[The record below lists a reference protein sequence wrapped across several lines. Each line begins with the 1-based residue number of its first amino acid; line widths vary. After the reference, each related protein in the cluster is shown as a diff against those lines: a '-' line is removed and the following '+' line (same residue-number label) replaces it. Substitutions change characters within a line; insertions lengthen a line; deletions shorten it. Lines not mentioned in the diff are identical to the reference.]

1 MLESR
6 KREEK
11 WEKRN
16 VRKEKNS
23 NVTCELPMN
32 QLGFD
37 QYLTGTA
44 CRGAIAH
51 IRNVWNACTQ
61 TDISFVRNFCPS
73 LLSLSSL
80 LFENRYKHHTT
91 PPVRHTH
98 GHTESNAAATFEV
111 HSAVRGA
118 RFPAQLL
125 VSAKRSRHSSD
136 SGMRAESRWYQIQ
149 HVCLRSLHA
158 ACTERSALRS
168 GVDTLACEQCRF
180 LHPKGE
186 IVVHRAEPC
195 PSLYTKHCTAHVQCQ
210 RA

>member
-1 MLESR
+1 MRAL
-6 KREEK
+6 KQTFHLF
-11 WEKRN
+11 
-16 VRKEKNS
+16 
-23 NVTCELPMN
+23 VTSVLP
-32 QLGFD
+32 
-37 QYLTGTA
+37 
-44 CRGAIAH
+44 
-51 IRNVWNACTQ
+51 
-61 TDISFVRNFCPS
+61 SS
-73 LLSLSSL
+73 LSLSSL

-125 VSAKRSRHSSD
+125 VSAKRSQHSSD

-186 IVVHRAEPC
+186 IEVHRAELVP
-195 PSLYTKHCTAHVQCQ
+195 PSTPSTALHTCSVSVHDRNACSWRASVQPQ
-210 RA
+210 